1 NRVRIRDNEMEQGYR
16 GYSVGT
22 NVTDGSAVEKLKQLA
37 REKKERDR
45 EYREGIERENRKRLE
60 QERQKSNIKTVRRSR
75 NSEMEL

>member
-1 NRVRIRDNEMEQGYR
+1 
-16 GYSVGT
+16 YSVGT